1 MLEPKDGDFVAY
13 IDALQRESAARLA
26 LQHVNVVDV
35 AFPTKKAQGD
45 TFGDTTGAASSPA
58 GGSPSGRFVRR
69 DRDANL
75 LKAIV
80 AGVVGAA
87 FLMNWLGNGG
97 LFTFILGIALLGYAL
112 PRLIAALRASGRQ
125 PGSKALVDQAIGR
138 SGTQTTGTA
147 K

>member
-45 TFGDTTGAASSPA
+45 TFGDGTGPAAAPA
-58 GGSPSGRFVRR
+58 AGSISGRFVRR

-75 LKAIV
+75 VKAIV
-80 AGVVGAA
+80 AGVIGGVL
-87 FLMNWLGNGG
+87 LMTWLGDGG
-97 LFTFILGIALLGYAL
+97 LFPFILGIALLAYAL
-112 PRLIAALRASGRQ
+112 PRLIAAVRVHGR
-125 PGSKALVDQAIGR
+125 PTNKALIDQAFGR
-138 SGTQTTGTA
+138 SGTQTTGTG

>member
-45 TFGDTTGAASSPA
+45 TFGDGTGAAATPA
-58 GGSPSGRFVRR
+58 AGSVSGRFVRR
-69 DRDANL
+69 DSDANL
-75 LKAIV
+75 VKAIV
-80 AGVVGAA
+80 AGVIGGIL
-87 FLMNWLGNGG
+87 LMTWLDRGG
-97 LFTFILGIALLGYAL
+97 LFLLILGIALLGYAA
-112 PRLIAALRASGRQ
+112 PRLLAAIRARGQR
-125 PGSKALVDQAIGR
+125 PTNRALVDQAFGR
-138 SGTQTTGTA
+138 SGSQTTGTG